1 MKTIL
6 HEHNSIKIMEVL
18 SDSVIL
24 NTPHEAVDLMMS
36 FFPMGIR
43 KMILHKENINPDFF
57 LLHSGLAGE
66 ILQKFVNYRV
76 QLAIVGD
83 FKNLTSNGLRTLILE
98 SNRGNQVFF
107 LEDVEEAKKFLLARP
122 GRDSHQME

>member
-6 HEHNSIKIMEVL
+6 HEHNNIKIVEVL

-24 NTPHEAVDLMMS
+24 NTPREAVDLMMS
-36 FFPMGIR
+36 FFPLGIR

-57 LLHSGLAGE
+57 VLRNGLAGE
-66 ILQKFVNYRV
+66 ILQKFVNYRAQV
-76 QLAIVGD
+76 AIVGD
-83 FKNLTSNGLRTLILE
+83 FKNLTSNGLRAFISE

-107 LEDVEEAKKFLLARP
+107 LANVEAAKKVLQARP
-122 GRDSHQME
+122 GRDAHQF